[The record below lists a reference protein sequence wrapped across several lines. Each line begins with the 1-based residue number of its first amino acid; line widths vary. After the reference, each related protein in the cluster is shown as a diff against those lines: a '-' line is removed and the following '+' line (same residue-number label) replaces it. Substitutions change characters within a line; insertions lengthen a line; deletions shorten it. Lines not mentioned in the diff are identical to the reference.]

1 MFRNQDYLRRLI
13 LIGTPLLTG
22 FLLLFHPRPVPPDP
36 VEFDVIAL
44 LAPVADLFLAVHVIF
59 APLLALLGL
68 SIFLLLEGRNG
79 LAAQISRISTFV
91 FGVSYTVYETIVG
104 TTPALLVRGTA
115 ALSPAEQKVI
125 SDAIHRLHG
134 DPLLGDGP
142 SVLFLVATF
151 SWPLAVILA
160 AITLHRSG
168 KPLLA
173 CILLGLSAIFTFHA
187 SPLGTLGMLFF
198 FAAVVGVERARSQVP
213 EGAKPG
219 PIQSQGL

>member
-104 TTPALLVRGTA
+104 N
-115 ALSPAEQKVI
+115 
-125 SDAIHRLHG
+125 
-134 DPLLGDGP
+134 GP
-142 SVLFLVATF
+142 SVLFLIATL
-151 SWPLAVILA
+151 SWPLAVLLA
-160 AITLHRSG
+160 AFALRRSG

-213 EGAKPG
+213 EGVKPG